1 MFMELCLNDC
11 VKSKHSTLLTY
22 QYKWL

>member
-1 MFMELCLNDC
+1 MELCLNDC
-11 VKSKHSTLLTY
+11 VKSKHATLLTY